1 MDHKRNLIILALAI
15 VSYLL
20 LLAWNADNPAGGP
33 APVAQQSTQVNSATA
48 NDLPSAS
55 DTGDVP
61 VAAPVPNQATTT
73 QNGSSLITVITPV
86 QEVVIDL
93 GGGDIV
99 AVNLPTFPT
108 SIDTPDDPFRLMRN
122 DSSMV
127 YVAQSGLVGPDGPDA
142 SPNGRP
148 RFSSAQTTYSITE
161 GELSVDLTANVNG
174 ANLIKRYKFSADDF
188 LIGVEYIV
196 NNRGTAPL
204 NLNLYGQ
211 LKRDATPDSSSP
223 KGFGIRT
230 FLGAVMTSPDDPYIK
245 ADFGDIDDGVSP
257 VAMPGGWIGFSQHY
271 FFSGWIPADE
281 GNNTFSARRNNV
293 GQYLIGFVG
302 PQRTI
307 APGETATLSANLW
320 AGPKDQERLE
330 AIAPN
335 LGQTIDYG
343 KLWFVAYPIFWLLSH
358 IYALVG
364 NFGVAIILLTVVIR
378 VLFLPLS
385 AKQYRSQ
392 AKMKKLQPK
401 VEQLKARYGDDKQKF
416 VQAQMELWKKEQVNP
431 FSGCLPVL
439 LQMPVFLGIF
449 WVLNESVE
457 LRQAPFIL
465 WYRDLSMMDSY
476 FLLPLLLGGAYYLQQ
491 HMTPMPTTDPMQAKV
506 MKWMP
511 VLFTGFFLWFP
522 AGLVLYY
529 LVNALLGILQQWYFV
544 RKADQQGKA
553 KEA

>member
-1 MDHKRNLIILALAI
+1 MDHKRNLIILALAV

-20 LLAWNADNPAGGP
+20 LLAWNVDHPAGGT
-33 APVAQQSTQVNSATA
+33 APVAQTSPVTTTGAD
-48 NDLPSAS
+48 DLPAAIGNS
-55 DTGDVP
+55 GDVP
-61 VAAPVPNQATTT
+61 VAAPSVNQPAP
-73 QNGSSLITVITPV
+73 QNASSFITVMTPV

-99 AVNLPTFPT
+99 AVNLPTFPN
-108 SIDTPDDPFRLMRN
+108 SLDTPDDPYRLMRD

-142 SPNGRP
+142 SPSGRP
-148 RFSSAQTTYSITE
+148 RFTSSQTTYSITE
-161 GELSVDLTANVNG
+161 GSLDVDLTATVNG
-174 ANLIKRYKFSADDF
+174 VNVTKRYRFTSDDF
-188 LIGVEYIV
+188 LIGLDYIID
-196 NNRGTAPL
+196 NRGPTQL

-211 LKRDATPDSSSP
+211 LKRDATPDPSSP

-230 FLGAVMTSPDDPYIK
+230 FLGAAMTSPEDPYIK
-245 ADFGDIDDGVSP
+245 ADFGDIDSGVAP

-271 FFSGWIPADE
+271 FFSGWIPEGE

-302 PQRTI
+302 PQQTI
-307 APGETATLSANLW
+307 QPGQSATLSANLW
-320 AGPKDQERLE
+320 AGPKDQYRLE

-343 KLWFVAYPIFWLLSH
+343 KLWFVAYPIFWLLNN
-358 IYALVG
+358 IYELVG
-364 NFGVAIILLTVVIR
+364 NFGLAIISLTVVIR
-378 VLFLPLS
+378 LLFLPLS
-385 AKQYRSQ
+385 AKQYKSQ

-401 VEQLKARYGDDKQKF
+401 VEQLKARFGDDKQKF

-476 FLLPLLLGGAYYLQQ
+476 FVLPLLLGGAYFLQQ

-529 LVNALLGILQQWYFV
+529 LVNALLGIMQQWYFM
-544 RKADQQGKA
+544 RKMNKQSKLA
-553 KEA
+553 ES

>member
-1 MDHKRNLIILALAI
+1 
-15 VSYLL
+15 
-20 LLAWNADNPAGGP
+20 
-33 APVAQQSTQVNSATA
+33 
-48 NDLPSAS
+48 
-55 DTGDVP
+55 
-61 VAAPVPNQATTT
+61 
-73 QNGSSLITVITPV
+73 
-86 QEVVIDL
+86 
-93 GGGDIV
+93 
-99 AVNLPTFPT
+99 
-108 SIDTPDDPFRLMRN
+108 
-122 DSSMV
+122 
-127 YVAQSGLVGPDGPDA
+127 
-142 SPNGRP
+142 
-148 RFSSAQTTYSITE
+148 
-161 GELSVDLTANVNG
+161 
-174 ANLIKRYKFSADDF
+174 
-188 LIGVEYIV
+188 
-196 NNRGTAPL
+196 
-204 NLNLYGQ
+204 
-211 LKRDATPDSSSP
+211 
-223 KGFGIRT
+223 
-230 FLGAVMTSPDDPYIK
+230 
-245 ADFGDIDDGVSP
+245 
-257 VAMPGGWIGFSQHY
+257 
-271 FFSGWIPADE
+271 
-281 GNNTFSARRNNV
+281 
-293 GQYLIGFVG
+293 
-302 PQRTI
+302 
-307 APGETATLSANLW
+307 W

-330 AIAPN
+330 AIAAN

-439 LQMPVFLGIF
+439 LQMPAFLGIF

-511 VLFTGFFLWFP
+511 VLF
-522 AGLVLYY
+522 
-529 LVNALLGILQQWYFV
+529 
-544 RKADQQGKA
+544 
-553 KEA
+553 